1 MPLSSILQHSISS
14 MEQLVTLRAI
24 PQDMTAAAVASID
37 AQLDAV
43 CREHEVAI
51 TLPIESGRRAWW
63 LEAIFDQEAKGP
75 YLVPKRGDLTLLKGG
90 SKVE

>member
-1 MPLSSILQHSISS
+1 
-14 MEQLVTLRAI
+14 
-24 PQDMTAAAVASID
+24 MTAAAVASID

-51 TLPIESGRRAWW
+51 TLAIESGRRAWW

-75 YLVPKRGDLTLLKGG
+75 YLVPKRGISPCSRVALRSSSLD
-90 SKVE
+90 